1 MSLHVTTTPHS
12 LYQSWQFAIEINGFD
27 VALFQKSSLPKT
39 EFDEVN
45 FAPAGSI
52 FDEKVAGRMKFD
64 NITMEKGM
72 LADGSE
78 DAARQWLLQVGN
90 PTLGVGGI
98 PEMYM
103 REVDIVQYDRTGI
116 ETRRW
121 HIHGAWI
128 KSLDYDDMEGGK
140 TDNIIEKLTL
150 AYQYWS

>member
-1 MSLHVTTTPHS
+1 
-12 LYQSWQFAIEINGFD
+12 
-27 VALFQKSSLPKT
+27 
-39 EFDEVN
+39 
-45 FAPAGSI
+45 
-52 FDEKVAGRMKFD
+52 MKFD

>member
-1 MSLHVTTTPHS
+1 
-12 LYQSWQFAIEINGFD
+12 
-27 VALFQKSSLPKT
+27 
-39 EFDEVN
+39 
-45 FAPAGSI
+45 
-52 FDEKVAGRMKFD
+52 
-64 NITMEKGM
+64 
-72 LADGSE
+72 
-78 DAARQWLLQVGN
+78 
-90 PTLGVGGI
+90 
-98 PEMYM
+98 MYM